1 MEATTAGRPWRRLL
15 MTLPASSESV
25 RTARHATRVVLS
37 AWRLSPLEESAVL
50 VVSELL
56 TNAVRHARDTDAIEL
71 DLHATRAW
79 LRIEIQDRDRQ
90 WPRPRVLDELSESGL
105 GFVLIDA
112 LVDKWGVRETETG
125 KAVWAELGIQPGSEP
140 GQAAIARPAG

>member
-1 MEATTAGRPWRRLL
+1 MEANTAGRPWRRLL

-25 RTARHATRVVLS
+25 RTGRHAVRVVLS
-37 AWRLSPLEESAVL
+37 AWRLSCLEENAVL

-90 WPRPRVLDELSESGL
+90 WPRPRVLDELSESGF

-112 LVDKWGVRETETG
+112 LAAKWGVRETETG
-125 KAVWAELGIQPGSEP
+125 KAVWAELDIQPGAGP

>member
-1 MEATTAGRPWRRLL
+1 MEANTAGRPWRRLL

-25 RTARHATRVVLS
+25 RTGRYATRMVLS
-37 AWRLSPLEESAVL
+37 AWRLSCLEESAVL

-56 TNAVRHARDTDAIEL
+56 TNAVRHARDTGVIEL

-79 LRIEIQDRDRQ
+79 LRIEIQDRDRR
-90 WPRPRVLDELSESGL
+90 WPRPRVLNELSESGF

-112 LVDKWGVRETETG
+112 LTAKWGVRETETG
-125 KAVWAELGIQPGSEP
+125 KAVWAELDVQSGSEP

>member
-1 MEATTAGRPWRRLL
+1 

-25 RTARHATRVVLS
+25 RTGRQATRVVLS
-37 AWRLSPLEESAVL
+37 AWQLSSLEENAVL

-90 WPRPRVLDELSESGL
+90 WPRPRVVNELSESGF

-112 LVDKWGVRETETG
+112 LAAKWGVRETETG
-125 KAVWAELGIQPGSEP
+125 KAVWAELDIQPGP
-140 GQAAIARPAG
+140 GPGPGGYSAPGWMRPAS

>member
-1 MEATTAGRPWRRLL
+1 METNTGGTPWRRLL
-15 MTLPASSESV
+15 MTLPACSESV
-25 RTARHATRVVLS
+25 RMGRHTTRVVLS
-37 AWRLSPLEESAVL
+37 AWRLPSLEENAVL

-56 TNAVRHARDTDAIEL
+56 TNAIRHARDTDAIEL

-90 WPRPRVLDELSESGL
+90 WPRPRVVNELSESGF

-112 LVDKWGVRETETG
+112 LAAKWGVRETETG
-125 KAVWAELGIQPGSEP
+125 KAVWAELDIQPGSGP
-140 GQAAIARPAG
+140 GQAAMARPAG

>member
-1 MEATTAGRPWRRLL
+1 MEANTGGWPWRRLL
-15 MTLPASSESV
+15 MTLPACGESV
-25 RTARHATRVVLS
+25 RTGRHATRVVLS
-37 AWRLSPLEESAVL
+37 AWRLSRLEENAVL

-90 WPRPRVLDELSESGL
+90 WPRPRVLNELSESGF

-112 LVDKWGVRETETG
+112 LAAKWGVRETETG
-125 KAVWAELGIQPGSEP
+125 KAVWAELDIQPGSGP

>member
-1 MEATTAGRPWRRLL
+1 

-25 RTARHATRVVLS
+25 RTGRLATRVVLS
-37 AWRLSPLEESAVL
+37 AWRLSRLEENAVL

-90 WPRPRVLDELSESGL
+90 WPRPRVLNELSESGF

-112 LVDKWGVRETETG
+112 LTAKWGVRETETG
-125 KAVWAELGIQPGSEP
+125 KAVWAELDIQPRSEP

>member
-1 MEATTAGRPWRRLL
+1 MGANTGARPWRRLL

-25 RTARHATRVVLS
+25 RTGRHVTRVVLS
-37 AWRLSPLEESAVL
+37 AWRLSCLEENAVL

-90 WPRPRVLDELSESGL
+90 WPRPRVLNELSESGF
-105 GFVLIDA
+105 GFILIDA
-112 LVDKWGVRETETG
+112 LAAKWGVRETETG
-125 KAVWAELGIQPGSEP
+125 KAVWAELDIQPGSEP

>member
-1 MEATTAGRPWRRLL
+1 
-15 MTLPASSESV
+15 MTLPACSESV
-25 RTARHATRVVLS
+25 RMGRHTTRVVLS
-37 AWRLSPLEESAVL
+37 AWRLPSLEENAVL

-56 TNAVRHARDTDAIEL
+56 TNAIRHARDTDAIEL

-90 WPRPRVLDELSESGL
+90 WPRPRVVNELSESGF

-112 LVDKWGVRETETG
+112 LAAKWGVRETETG
-125 KAVWAELGIQPGSEP
+125 KAVWAELDIQPGSGP
-140 GQAAIARPAG
+140 GQAAMARPAG

>member
-1 MEATTAGRPWRRLL
+1 MEANTAGRPWRRLL
-15 MTLPASSESV
+15 MTLPASGESV
-25 RTARHATRVVLS
+25 RTGRHATRVVLS
-37 AWRLSPLEESAVL
+37 AWRLSRLEENAVL

-71 DLHATRAW
+71 DLHATPAG

-90 WPRPRVLDELSESGL
+90 WPRPRVLDELSESGF
-105 GFVLIDA
+105 GFLLIDA
-112 LVDKWGVRETETG
+112 LVAKWGVRETETG
-125 KAVWAELGIQPGSEP
+125 KAVWAELDIQPGSEP

>member
-1 MEATTAGRPWRRLL
+1 MEANTAGRPWRRLL
-15 MTLPASSESV
+15 MTLPASNESV
-25 RTARHATRVVLS
+25 RTGRQATSVVLS
-37 AWRLSPLEESAVL
+37 AWRLSRLEENAVL

-90 WPRPRVLDELSESGL
+90 WPRPRVLNELSESGF

-112 LVDKWGVRETETG
+112 LTAKWGVRETETG
-125 KAVWAELGIQPGSEP
+125 KAVWAELDIQPRSEP

>member
-1 MEATTAGRPWRRLL
+1 MEANTAGRPWRRLL
-15 MTLPASSESV
+15 MTLPASNESV
-25 RTARHATRVVLS
+25 RTGRHATRVVLS
-37 AWRLSPLEESAVL
+37 AWRLSRLEENAVL

-90 WPRPRVLDELSESGL
+90 WPRPRVLNELSESGF

-112 LVDKWGVRETETG
+112 LAAKWGVRETETG
-125 KAVWAELGIQPGSEP
+125 KAVWAELDIQPGSGP

>member
-1 MEATTAGRPWRRLL
+1 
-15 MTLPASSESV
+15 MTLPACSESV
-25 RTARHATRVVLS
+25 RTGRHATRVVLS
-37 AWRLSPLEESAVL
+37 AWQLSRLEENAVL

-56 TNAVRHARDTDAIEL
+56 TNAVRHARDTDAVEL

-90 WPRPRVLDELSESGL
+90 WPRPRVLDELSESGF

-112 LVDKWGVRETETG
+112 LAAKWGVRETETG
-125 KAVWAELGIQPGSEP
+125 KAVWAELDIQPGSGP

>member
-1 MEATTAGRPWRRLL
+1 

-25 RTARHATRVVLS
+25 RTGRQATRVVLS
-37 AWRLSPLEESAVL
+37 AWQLSSLEENAVL

-90 WPRPRVLDELSESGL
+90 WPRPRVVNELSESGF

-112 LVDKWGVRETETG
+112 LAAKWGVRETETG
-125 KAVWAELGIQPGSEP
+125 KAVWAELDIPPGP
-140 GQAAIARPAG
+140 GPGPGGYSAPGWMRPAS

>member
-1 MEATTAGRPWRRLL
+1 MEANTGGTTWRRLL

-25 RTARHATRVVLS
+25 RTGRHATRVVLS
-37 AWRLSPLEESAVL
+37 AWRLSRLEENAVL

-71 DLHATRAW
+71 DLHVTRAW

-90 WPRPRVLDELSESGL
+90 WPRPRVLDELSESGF

-112 LVDKWGVRETETG
+112 LAAKWGVRETDTG
-125 KAVWAELGIQPGSEP
+125 KAVWAELDIQPGAGP

>member
-1 MEATTAGRPWRRLL
+1 

-25 RTARHATRVVLS
+25 RTGRHVTRVVLS
-37 AWRLSPLEESAVL
+37 AWRLSGLEENAVL

-90 WPRPRVLDELSESGL
+90 WPRPRVLNELNESGF
-105 GFVLIDA
+105 GFVLIEA
-112 LVDKWGVRETETG
+112 LAAKWGVRETETG
-125 KAVWAELGIQPGSEP
+125 KAVWAELDIQPGSGP

>member
-1 MEATTAGRPWRRLL
+1 MEANTGGGPWRRLL

-25 RTARHATRVVLS
+25 RTGRHTTRVVLS
-37 AWRLSPLEESAVL
+37 AWRLSGLEEDAVL

-71 DLHATRAW
+71 DLHATRAG

-90 WPRPRVLDELSESGL
+90 WPRPRVVNELSESGF

-112 LVDKWGVRETETG
+112 LAAKWGVRETETG
-125 KAVWAELGIQPGSEP
+125 KAVWAELDIQPGSGP

>member
-1 MEATTAGRPWRRLL
+1 MEANTGGWPWRRLL
-15 MTLPASSESV
+15 MTLPACGESV
-25 RTARHATRVVLS
+25 RTGRHATRVVLS
-37 AWRLSPLEESAVL
+37 AWRLSRLEENAVL

-90 WPRPRVLDELSESGL
+90 WPRPRVLNELSESGF

-112 LVDKWGVRETETG
+112 LAAKWGVRETETG
-125 KAVWAELGIQPGSEP
+125 KAVWAELDMQPGSGP
-140 GQAAIARPAG
+140 GQVAIARPAG